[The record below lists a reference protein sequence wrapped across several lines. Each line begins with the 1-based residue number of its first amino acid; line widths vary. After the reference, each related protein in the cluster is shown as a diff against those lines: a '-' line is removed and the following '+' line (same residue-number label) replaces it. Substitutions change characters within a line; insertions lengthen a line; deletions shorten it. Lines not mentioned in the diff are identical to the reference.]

1 MSKLEKTVFY
11 AFIFLLPFQIG
22 RLVFSFAPLASSFYH
37 QAFVYLS
44 DILIFGLLGFWG
56 WRILK
61 NNQERSACV
70 VAVRKDFLLTL
81 FLLFAGLSI
90 FAAANKGLAI
100 FHFVKLFEF
109 ILFYFYIRL
118 DFKYIDI
125 KKFSYVFIGAAL
137 IQVFIVD
144 LQFHFQQ
151 SIGGILRYLGES
163 SLSPAIP
170 GVAKIDENGI
180 KLIRGYGTFPHPNIL
195 ASFLIFAAFIILA
208 AANDAL
214 SNASLMRH
222 KINDALWSKM
232 THLFIIFA
240 VLLGLFLTFSKIAL
254 VSFIVVCAI
263 LFVFL
268 YLKNTISSKSR
279 IYKVFFA
286 TFIIFTS
293 LFIVFNQEIFARFSE
308 TQSVS
313 QRIFYSDVA
322 KNVVADNPLF
332 GVGIG
337 NFVNYFY
344 NTYPALPE
352 WQYQPVHNLFLLI
365 VSETGVIGGFLFI
378 MFIAISSYRFFKNK
392 NNQIFNWITFF
403 IFINFLILANFD
415 HYFWTLQQGQ
425 VLFWLS
431 LGIVNSIL
439 RINYQTKI

>member
-22 RLVFSFAPLASSFYH
+22 RFVFSFAPLELFFYH

-56 WRILK
+56 RRILK
-61 NNQERSACV
+61 DKQERN
-70 VAVRKDFLLTL
+70 
-81 FLLFAGLSI
+81 LLFDAIKKDIFLILFFVISGISI
-90 FAAANKGLAI
+90 FVATNKGLAI

-109 ILFYFYIRL
+109 ALFYFYIRL
-118 DFKYIDI
+118 NFKYIDI
-125 KKFSYVFIGAAL
+125 KKFSWVFIGTAL
-137 IQVFIVD
+137 AQVFIVD

-163 SLSPAIP
+163 SLSPAIS

-222 KINDALWSKM
+222 KINDALRSKM

-254 VSFIVVCAI
+254 ASFIAVCAT
-263 LFVFL
+263 LFGFL
-268 YLKNTISSKSR
+268 YFKNTISPKSR

-293 LFIVFNQEIFARFSE
+293 LFIVFNQEIFARLSE
-308 TQSVS
+308 EQSIL
-313 QRIFYSDVA
+313 QRIFYSDISLGA
-322 KNVVADNPLF
+322 IASSPIL
-332 GVGIG
+332 GIGIG
-337 NFVNYFY
+337 NFVDYFHSS
-344 NTYPALPE
+344 YPALPE

-425 VLFWLS
+425 VLFWLT
-431 LGIVNSIL
+431 LGLLNS
-439 RINYQTKI
+439 RQ